1 MYKCPKCLAILAY
14 AKRMLFYAKRITMK
28 ITINDS
34 DLDEILFE
42 KDFHAA
48 HDGITDVIEQE
59 THLFDNKIGH
69 AAISEIWFD
78 GVHALKRRS
87 MLHQEVCMN
96 FKSDYSVFEMHFSLA
111 GHAEVESLNSKYD
124 YSFGPQQHNFF
135 YSSNFEGKFRGGKQE
150 VPNDVFEIHFTE
162 NYFNRFADSE
172 SKTIDKFLKGIDK
185 QEISNSL
192 SPQNMPI
199 TAQMN
204 LLLADISQC
213 QRKGVLKRL
222 FLESKILELFLL
234 QIEQYESTHSVVPS
248 EKIRKEDVE
257 KIHHAKMLLEQN
269 ITSPYSLLELSR
281 KVGLNDFKLK
291 KGFKILFG
299 TTVFGY
305 LHEIRMQQ
313 SKRMLLEEN
322 KPVKEVAAYC
332 GYQYVQHF
340 TTAFKNKFGI
350 TPGKLAH

>member
-1 MYKCPKCLAILAY
+1 MSPFLAY
-14 AKRMLFYAKRITMK
+14 FSYARRMLFYVKRIRMR

-48 HDGITDVIEQE
+48 YDGLTDIIEQD
-59 THLFDNKIGH
+59 TQLFDNRIGYTD
-69 AAISEIWFD
+69 ISEIWFD
-78 GVHALKRRS
+78 GVHTLRRRS
-87 MLHQEVCMN
+87 KLNQEVCLN
-96 FKSDYSVFEMHFSLA
+96 AKSDSSVFEMHFSLT
-111 GHAEVESLNSKYD
+111 GSAEVESLNSKFD

-150 VPNDVFEIHFTE
+150 MPNEVFEIHFTE
-162 NYFNRFADSE
+162 NYFNRFADTE
-172 SKTIDKFLKGIDK
+172 SKTIDRFLKEIDK
-185 QEISNSL
+185 QEISNCL

-204 LLLADISQC
+204 LILSEINQC

-222 FLESKILELFLL
+222 FLESKILELFML
-234 QIEQYESTHSVVPS
+234 QIEQFESVQATPVS
-248 EKIRKEDVE
+248 EKFKKEDVE
-257 KIHHAKMLLEQN
+257 KIYHAQKLLEQN
-269 ITSPYSLLELSR
+269 IAQPYSLLELAH

-291 KGFKILFG
+291 KGFKMIFG

-350 TPGKLAH
+350 TPGKLAHS

>member
-1 MYKCPKCLAILAY
+1 
-14 AKRMLFYAKRITMK
+14 MK
-28 ITINDS
+28 ITINHS

-48 HDGITDVIEQE
+48 YDDVADIIQQE
-59 THLFDNKIGH
+59 TLLFDNKIGQ
-69 AAISEIWFD
+69 ADISEIWFD
-78 GVHALKRRS
+78 GVHTLRRRTQ
-87 MLHQEVCMN
+87 LNQEVCMTA
-96 FKSDYSVFEMHFSLA
+96 KSDYSVFEMHFSLA
-111 GHAEVESLNSKYD
+111 GNAEVESLNSKFNH
-124 YSFGPQQHNFF
+124 SFGPQQHNFF
-135 YSSNFEGKFRGGKQE
+135 YSSNFEGKFRSGKQE

-204 LLLADISQC
+204 LILAEISQC

-222 FLESKILELFLL
+222 FLESKILELFML
-234 QIEQYESTHSVVPS
+234 QIEQYETAHSVLPS
-248 EKIRKEDVE
+248 EKLRKEDVE
-257 KIHHAKMLLEQN
+257 KIHHAKLLLEQN
-269 ITSPYSLLELSR
+269 ITSPYSLLELAH

-291 KGFKILFG
+291 RGFKILFG

>member
-1 MYKCPKCLAILAY
+1 MSAILAY
-14 AKRMLFYAKRITMK
+14 FSYARRMLFYAKRIRMR

-34 DLDEILFE
+34 DLDEIIFE

-48 HDGITDVIEQE
+48 YDGLTDIVEQE
-59 THLFDNKIGH
+59 TQLFDNKIGYTD
-69 AAISEIWFD
+69 ISEIWFD
-78 GVHALKRRS
+78 GVHTLRRRS
-87 MLHQEVCMN
+87 QLNQEVCLVA
-96 FKSDYSVFEMHFSLA
+96 KSDLSVFEMHFSLT
-111 GHAEVESLNSKYD
+111 GSAEVESLNSKFD

-150 VPNDVFEIHFTE
+150 KPNEVFEIHFTE
-162 NYFNRFADSE
+162 NYFNRFVDSE
-172 SKTIDKFLKGIDK
+172 SKTIDKFLKQIDK
-185 QEISNSL
+185 QEISNCL
-192 SPQNMPI
+192 SPHHMPI

-204 LLLADISQC
+204 LILSQINQC

-222 FLESKILELFLL
+222 YLESKILELFML
-234 QIEQYESTHSVVPS
+234 QIEQFESIQLTPTS
-248 EKIRKEDVE
+248 EKLKKEDVE
-257 KIHHAKMLLEQN
+257 KIYYAKKLLEQN
-269 ITSPYSLLELSR
+269 ISEPYSLLELAH

-350 TPGKLAH
+350 TPGKLVHS

>member
-1 MYKCPKCLAILAY
+1 M
-14 AKRMLFYAKRITMK
+14 R

-48 HDGITDVIEQE
+48 YDNVADIIQQE
-59 THLFDNKIGH
+59 TLVFDNKIGQ
-69 AAISEIWFD
+69 ADISETWFD
-78 GVHALKRRS
+78 GVHTLRRRTQ
-87 MLHQEVCMN
+87 LNQEVCMIA
-96 FKSDYSVFEMHFSLA
+96 KSDCSVFEMHFSLA
-111 GHAEVESLNSKYD
+111 GSAEVESLNCKFD

-135 YSSNFEGKFRGGKQE
+135 YSSDFEGKFRGGKQE
-150 VPNDVFEIHFTE
+150 VPNEVFEVHFTE
-162 NYFNRFADSE
+162 NYFSRFADSE
-172 SKTIDKFLKGIDK
+172 SKTIDRFLKQIDK
-185 QEISNSL
+185 REISNCL
-192 SPQNMPI
+192 SPHNMPI

-204 LLLADISQC
+204 LILSEINLC
-213 QRKGVLKRL
+213 QRKGILKRL
-222 FLESKILELFLL
+222 FLESKILELFML
-234 QIEQYESTHSVVPS
+234 QIEQFENLQATPHAD
-248 EKIRKEDVE
+248 KLKKEDVE
-257 KIHHAKMLLEQN
+257 KIYHAKKLLEQN
-269 ITSPYSLLELSR
+269 IAQPYSLLELAH

-313 SKRMLLEEN
+313 SKHMLLEEHR
-322 KPVKEVAAYC
+322 PVKEVAAYC

-350 TPGKLAH
+350 TPGKLALQ

>member
-1 MYKCPKCLAILAY
+1 MSVILAY
-14 AKRMLFYAKRITMK
+14 FSYARRMLFYVKRIRMK

-34 DLDEILFE
+34 DMEEILFE

-48 HDGITDVIEQE
+48 YDGLTDIVEQE
-59 THLFDNKIGH
+59 TLLFDNRIGYTD
-69 AAISEIWFD
+69 ISEIWFD
-78 GVHALKRRS
+78 GVHTLRRRTQ
-87 MLHQEVCMN
+87 LNQEVCLN
-96 FKSDYSVFEMHFSLA
+96 AKSESSVFEMHFSLA
-111 GHAEVESLNSKYD
+111 GNAEVESLNSKVN
-124 YSFGPQQHNFF
+124 YSFGPQQHNFY
-135 YSSNFEGKFRGGKQE
+135 YSSNFEGKFRGGKQD

-162 NYFNRFADSE
+162 NYFGRFVDSE
-172 SKTIDKFLKGIDK
+172 SKTIDKFIQSIDK
-185 QEISNSL
+185 QEFNNYL
-192 SPQNMPI
+192 SPHNMPI

-204 LLLADISQC
+204 LILSEIGQC

-222 FLESKILELFLL
+222 FLESKILELFML
-234 QIEQYESTHSVVPS
+234 QIEQFESVQATPTS
-248 EKIRKEDVE
+248 EKLKKEDVE
-257 KIHHAKMLLEQN
+257 KIYHAQKLLEQN
-269 ITSPYSLLELSR
+269 ISQPYSLLELAH

-291 KGFKILFG
+291 KGFKMLFG

-350 TPGKLAH
+350 TPGKLAHS